1 VNQDTAVYS
10 NKADEISSLNIQ
22 IKDAITEVQVDT
34 EEIEKQASQ
43 GAKQKS
49 QYENAIKTA
58 NKILTLRLHTATCEF
73 KNFLQKHQKN
83 V

>member
-34 EEIEKQASQ
+34 EEIEKQAS
-43 GAKQKS
+43 
-49 QYENAIKTA
+49 
-58 NKILTLRLHTATCEF
+58 
-73 KNFLQKHQKN
+73 
-83 V
+83 